1 MKLTINFKLKSGKEK
16 TRPLLAILSF
26 GYKEYDLIKE
36 EWEYKPVSYYTTVKY
51 RTDEWDCKN
60 KRPYS
65 EIKYGELLQLA
76 KKIEDVFNYLS
87 LDNDVIQS
95 GGITPIILKNT
106 LDEKLKGKSSAKN
119 VSKVRLVDFIDK
131 EILASDEFKPDTK
144 ANYTTLK
151 NKLIA
156 FEKSIGKELYTND
169 LNVEMYALLKAH
181 GTKKMKKNNAVWT
194 FQKDFVS
201 TLNKI
206 REKYKM
212 TVFNPSTEVP
222 SKAITKLNEPDA
234 VYFTYEQVKA
244 IIKHKPESELLK
256 NVKLILLTLIF
267 TGCRE
272 SDVFKIKPS
281 EIYSKKGDTFRYA
294 RILTKKGGVEMIV
307 PILKPLEDAIEENG
321 GQPATKMSRTD
332 FNREVKNLVK
342 DCGLTDEVTNTF
354 INKKGV
360 KEFQVKKFYDFVSS
374 HTGRRSFITNLINF
388 IPLPVLSKMTG
399 HTTKDKGVI
408 FGYNKISLID
418 NAVLFRKLLK
428 TMTKDYPDHFVIR
441 LI

>member
-1 MKLTINFKLKSGKEK
+1 MKLTINFKLKSGNDKM
-16 TRPLLAILSF
+16 RPLLAILSF

-36 EWEYKPVSYYTTVKY
+36 EWEYKPVSYYTSVKY
-51 RTDEWDCKN
+51 RIDEWDNEN

-65 EIKYGELLQLA
+65 DSKYGELLKLE

-87 LDNDVIQS
+87 LDNDVIS
-95 GGITPIILKNT
+95 NGGITPIILKST
-106 LDEKLKGKSSAKN
+106 LDEKLKGKSPTKN
-119 VSKVRLVDFIDK
+119 INKVRLVDFIDK
-131 EILASDEFKPDTK
+131 EILASDEFKSDTK

-156 FEKSIGKELYTND
+156 FEKSIGKELFTND
-169 LNVEMYALLKAH
+169 LNVEIYTLLKAH

-206 REKYKM
+206 REKYKIA
-212 TVFNPSTEVP
+212 VFNPTSEIP

-234 VYFTYEQVKA
+234 VYFTYEQIQS
-244 IIKHKPESELLK
+244 IIKYNPETDLLK

-281 EIYSKKGDTFRYA
+281 ETYNKNGDTFRYA
-294 RILTKKGGVEMIV
+294 QILTTKGGVEMIV
-307 PILKPLEDAIEENG
+307 PLLKPLEDAIKENG
-321 GQPATKMSRTD
+321 GQPATKISRTE
-332 FNREVKNLVK
+332 FNREVKNLVRE
-342 DCGLTDEVTNTF
+342 CGLTDEVTNTF
-354 INKKGV
+354 INKKGE

-428 TMTKDYPDHFVIR
+428 TMIKDYPDHFVIQ